1 MTETASPTGAPT
13 TQGFAAQWGL
23 IRPTSGRQIAGV
35 CAGIGRATDSDPLLW
50 RVLFAVG
57 VLFGGVGLVAYLLG
71 WLLMPAEGDT
81 GSPVEAL
88 FGRGHSSTSAP
99 AAVLLAGGAVIL
111 SVITIQW
118 TPLIVLAV
126 AVVGY
131 LMYREYVPR
140 TRTTPAPPP
149 PAPPGGPG
157 TPSEAPPPGY
167 SWPTGSVAPTVP
179 SEPTTLGQ
187 PAAPPQPP
195 TVDEPATPA
204 EPSTLGP
211 PAATAEPSAL
221 GEPVQPEPGSVEEPG
236 APTEPTD
243 DDAPDETDEAGGS
256 AAGGRSVQAAESGR
270 PVGMVH
276 ATVPAESETLEVPV
290 PPERAEPGTERDD
303 TELLDLAERYRTGEQ
318 PPVWSEPPA
327 WQAQAPAPPQPPL
340 PPAPPQPPQPQQ
352 PPKPRSRLGRV
363 ALSAMLLVL
372 GLVGASALLGANPG
386 FSGYAAAALAVV
398 GAALV
403 VGAWYG
409 RSRGL
414 IAVGALLSVVL
425 AISSAAERV
434 DVNPDGQQSWTPA
447 SVAEIQ
453 DEYKI
458 DLGDG
463 NLDLTGVDF
472 TGEDVTIELT
482 VNAGNLQVIVPP
494 DVDVVGHADV
504 SFGSASI
511 VGRDIEAAGGSDQD
525 FSNLGED
532 QATGPGRITLD
543 VKVNAGN
550 LEVTR

>member
-57 VLFGGVGLVAYLLG
+57 VLFVGVGLVAYLLG

-187 PAAPPQPP
+187 PAAP
-195 TVDEPATPA
+195 
-204 EPSTLGP
+204 
-211 PAATAEPSAL
+211 AEPSAL

-243 DDAPDETDEAGGS
+243 ADAPDETDGAGGS

-276 ATVPAESETLEVPV
+276 ATVPTESETLEVPV
-290 PPERAEPGTERDD
+290 PPERAEPGTDD

-327 WQAQAPAPPQPPL
+327 WQAQSPAPPQPPL
-340 PPAPPQPPQPQQ
+340 PPAPPQPPQPPAK

-372 GLVGASALLGANPG
+372 GLVGASALLGASPG

-447 SVAEIQ
+447 SVAEIH

-472 TGEDVTIELT
+472 TGQNVTIELT

-494 DVDVVGHADV
+494 DVDVVGDADV

-511 VGRDIEAAGGSDQD
+511 VGREIDAAGGSDED
-525 FSNLGED
+525 FSDLGED
-532 QATGPGRITLD
+532 RATGPGRITLD